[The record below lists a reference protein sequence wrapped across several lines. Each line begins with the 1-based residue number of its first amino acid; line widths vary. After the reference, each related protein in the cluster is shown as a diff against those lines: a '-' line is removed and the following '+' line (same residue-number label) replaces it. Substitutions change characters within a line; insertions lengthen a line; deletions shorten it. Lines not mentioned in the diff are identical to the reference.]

1 MDYARLG
8 RRELPIL
15 NVLTVVEKTEKTWD
29 DILKDE
35 YNEEYF
41 KNLISFVKDE
51 YKVKTIYPKENEVF
65 NAFRYTDFDN
75 VKVVI
80 LGQDPYHGPNQ
91 AEGLSFSVS
100 NEVLKPP
107 SLQNIFKELES
118 DLGIPFPKKNSL
130 KPWASQGVLLLN
142 AVLTV
147 EEHKPTSH
155 KDKGWETF
163 TDDVIKELNQ
173 KKEPVVFI
181 LWGAYARNK
190 KSLITNPNHYIIES
204 AHPSPFSAR
213 NGFFGSK
220 PFSKTN
226 EFLKANNLKEIDWK
240 IE

>member
-1 MDYARLG
+1 MIGNKWD
-8 RRELPIL
+8 EL
-15 NVLTVVEKTEKTWD
+15 
-29 DILKDE
+29 LKEE
-35 YNEEYF
+35 YKKEYF
-41 KNLISFVKDE
+41 KNLMNYIKNE
-51 YKVKTIYPKENEVF
+51 YKEKIIYPKQNEVF
-65 NAFRYTDFDN
+65 NAFRYTDYDN

-100 NEVLKPP
+100 NEVIKPP
-107 SLQNIFKELES
+107 SLKNIFKELEN
-118 DLGIPFPKKNSL
+118 DLGIPFPQHNSL
-130 KPWASQGVLLLN
+130 KPWAKEGVLLLN

-147 EEHKPTSH
+147 QEHTPTSH

-163 TDDVIKELNQ
+163 TDNIIKLLNN

-190 KSLITNPNHYIIES
+190 KMYITNPNHYIIES
-204 AHPSPFSAR
+204 PHPSPFSAY

-226 EFLKANNLKEIDWK
+226 TFLKSRGLKEINWR

>member
-1 MDYARLG
+1 MIG
-8 RRELPIL
+8 
-15 NVLTVVEKTEKTWD
+15 NNWD
-29 DILKDE
+29 LKLKDE
-35 YNEEYF
+35 FKQEYF
-41 KNLISFVKDE
+41 TNLMNFIKNE
-51 YKVKTIYPKENEVF
+51 YKTKTIYPKQNEVF
-65 NAFRYTDFDN
+65 NAFRYTDFNN

-80 LGQDPYHGPNQ
+80 IGQDPYHGPNQ

-118 DLGIPFPKKNSL
+118 DLGIPFPKHNSL
-130 KPWASQGVLLLN
+130 KPWAKQGVLLLN

-163 TDDVIKELNQ
+163 TDDVIKIINEKQ
-173 KKEPVVFI
+173 EPVVFI
-181 LWGAYARNK
+181 LWGAFARSK
-190 KSLITNPNHYIIES
+190 KSLITNPKHLIIES

-220 PFSKTN
+220 PFSRTN
-226 EFLKANNLKEIDWK
+226 EFLRKNHLKEIDWR

>member
-1 MDYARLG
+1 MIGNKWDL
-8 RRELPIL
+8 IL
-15 NVLTVVEKTEKTWD
+15 Q
-29 DILKDE
+29 DE
-35 YNEEYF
+35 FKKEYF
-41 KNLISFVKDE
+41 EKLMDFVKNE
-51 YKVKTIYPKENEVF
+51 YKEKTIYPKQNEVF

-107 SLQNIFKELES
+107 SLKNIFKELES
-118 DLGIPFPKKNSL
+118 DLKIPFPEHNSL
-130 KPWASQGVLLLN
+130 KKWAKEGVLLLN

-155 KDKGWETF
+155 KDKGWEIF
-163 TDDVIKELNQ
+163 TDDIIKILN
-173 KKEPVVFI
+173 KRDTPTVFI
-181 LWGAYARNK
+181 LWGAYARSK
-190 KSLITNPNHYIIES
+190 RDLITNSKHLVIES

-226 EFLKANNLKEIDWK
+226 EFLKKNNIKEIDWR